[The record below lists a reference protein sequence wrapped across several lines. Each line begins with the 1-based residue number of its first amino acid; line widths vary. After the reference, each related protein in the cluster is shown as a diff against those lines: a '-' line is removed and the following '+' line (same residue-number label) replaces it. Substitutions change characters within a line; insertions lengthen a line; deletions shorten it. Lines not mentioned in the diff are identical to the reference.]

1 MGKTTFSIFVS
12 AARRLDHAIQANE
25 FMNDKLSHVGSY
37 LLGSLGKKQGLKDST
52 GNMPAAYETSRHWFK
67 DLALTGAE

>member
-1 MGKTTFSIFVS
+1 
-12 AARRLDHAIQANE
+12 
-25 FMNDKLSHVGSY
+25 MNDKLSHVGSY